1 MIPLHYLLDNLLTVV
16 SYCFCFMKEYINVQ
30 MILNLKKAD
39 VIYKLEN
46 FEMKGLL

>member
-1 MIPLHYLLDNLLTVV
+1 
-16 SYCFCFMKEYINVQ
+16 MKEYINVQ
-30 MILNLKKAD
+30 MILNLKKAY